1 MTFGSSTLGVFGSPK
16 IELAASWK
24 VSCVEADMLLRP
36 EPRVDFYDDLD
47 ELLDALLWLL
57 ALEMWPLGEAFG
69 FAASSLRNLISVII
83 VFVSFVFF

>member
-1 MTFGSSTLGVFGSPK
+1 
-16 IELAASWK
+16 
-24 VSCVEADMLLRP
+24 MLLRP

-57 ALEMWPLGEAFG
+57 APELPLGEAFG

-83 VFVSFVFF
+83 VFVSFVSFN